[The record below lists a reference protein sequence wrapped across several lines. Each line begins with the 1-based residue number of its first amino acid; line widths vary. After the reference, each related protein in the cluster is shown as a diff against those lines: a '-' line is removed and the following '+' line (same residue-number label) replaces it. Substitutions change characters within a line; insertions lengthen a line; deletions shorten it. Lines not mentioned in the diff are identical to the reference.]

1 MKNIRWILVERWY
14 AWEDA
19 RKLAREDE
27 TIQIRD
33 EGGIK
38 GQLNREVVY
47 EALEYGEEEEDGWE
61 DEPSEADMD
70 RRPQAG

>member
-1 MKNIRWILVERWY
+1 MKNIRWVLVERWY

-33 EGGIK
+33 EGGLK
-38 GQLNREVVY
+38 GQLDREVVY
-47 EALEYGEEEEDGWE
+47 ESLEYSEEDDGWV
-61 DEPSEADMD
+61 DEPPAEAQMEQ
-70 RRPQAG
+70 RTPAG